1 MSVIRL
7 ADHDYLSASSD
18 ALANT
23 RFEGLIDPSGVTTIA
38 QLGFWPWADAAVQ
51 AGAAQVRLLDAGGVL
66 DDAALSDLSGQ
77 AVALQQADLDGSLA
91 AAVPVARYVADRLLV
106 ESDGRKTLILRDA
119 HDALDKIINPSVFED
134 GVAGLAGQTQPMS
147 IGAVF
152 NAPVLLTGSDGS
164 VGWLADAPQAVAVL
178 RDRADA
184 MEPGTWSMDAYQQ
197 QVLLNSP
204 PLGPMTGNISSIS
217 ASGGSPTPATL
228 VQALREVT
236 RRADITAWSSADA
249 AAIDAATG
257 YAGIGYYAGQP
268 VTARA
273 ALAAMLATYGA
284 WYWQDATGVLRIARI
299 VDPETLPVALELDGG
314 ELSADVTCTTDTAP
328 GLTARMAYQRNARVM
343 RESEFVTDLMDVPSA
358 LRAQLSAP
366 QGGIATASMAWAL
379 PSEYRHA
386 LDAEPFP
393 GLFWRAADAQAEI
406 DRVVGLYLTV
416 RRNWIV
422 QLRGVP
428 GLAPQPGQCC
438 LLTYPRYGLAAGR
451 KLLVR
456 RVERNPATGDLKL
469 TLWG

>member
-1 MSVIRL
+1 MTLRL

-23 RFEGLIDPSGVTTIA
+23 RFEGLIDPSGVTTIT
-38 QLGFWPWADAAVQ
+38 QLGFWPWADGAAQ
-51 AGAAQVRLLDAGGVL
+51 AGVAQVRLLDAAGTL
-66 DDAALSDLSGQ
+66 DAAALSDLSGQ
-77 AVALQQADLDGSLA
+77 AVALQQVDLDGGLA
-91 AAVPVARYVADRLLV
+91 AAVPVARYVADRLVV
-106 ESDGRKTLILRDA
+106 EGDGRKTLILLDA
-119 HDALDKIINPSVFED
+119 HDALDKIINPGVFED

-178 RDRADA
+178 RDRADP
-184 MEPGTWSMDAYQQ
+184 MEAGTWSMDSYQQ
-197 QVLLNSP
+197 QVLLTSP
-204 PLGPMTGNISSIS
+204 PLGPMTSNLSSI
-217 ASGGSPTPATL
+217 AVVDGQPIPATL
-228 VQALREVT
+228 EQALREVT
-236 RRADITAWSSADA
+236 RRADITSWSSADA

-268 VTARA
+268 VTART

-299 VDPETLPVALELDGG
+299 VDPNSLPVALELNGG
-314 ELSADVTCTTDTAP
+314 ELVDDVNCTTDTAP
-328 GLTARMAYQRNARVM
+328 GLTTRMAYQRNARQM
-343 RESEFVTDLMDVPSA
+343 RESEYVTDLVDVPPA
-358 LRAQLSAP
+358 IRAQLSAP
-366 QGGIATASMAWAL
+366 QGGIATAAMAWAL

-393 GLFWRAADAQAEI
+393 GLFWHHADAQSEI